1 MKKKQK
7 SGVETVRQR
16 GGDCLES
23 VRQRVK
29 VVREEETGGVVE
41 VMDLEKE
48 QQKRVRDQ
56 RAVAEVRGR
65 EAETR
70 LARDNWLE
78 DKLTQAEVERKESVR
93 LMEMLRSARVISEAR
108 SGEDKTKERER
119 RSDGVK
125 ANKKQDVR
133 KDARVPVEVVKVP
146 DLQPPSRAPAP
157 DRLENLTLRDDTIY
171 IRNRAEAVMQKRD
184 VDKLSRKVASLVEE
198 ASSHEKQHIT
208 QKPKSTQKLK
218 PILITSRS
226 SNFKNRDDVDGR
238 KETNVKDSNVSLT
251 SGTKTSKEKIQESKN
266 GNHDDPDSMSVLS
279 TILEVTENL
288 SSSRHPGA
296 VEASPFPQSEL
307 LSHRSA
313 RGGDK
318 GGVAE
323 MDLVAVRRLIDR
335 VKRQGEQ
342 IKLTDA
348 HYLNVSGT
356 SVGRD
361 NKAAD
366 DTNIGGKKYEVNQN
380 FIEKVLNFSS
390 SQSLT
395 LSSDESS
402 VFRPVKLPSPKT
414 VPPSSDKM
422 HPLHPE
428 ELPKKF
434 FEKSILSPIPKTV
447 GIEKIKGHD
456 KVSMIKS
463 VEIPKISQS
472 LSHAKAFSERN
483 QQLRYYILKLLQMKH
498 DEVEDLSVTSTDNS
512 TLEATRQSYFRMGV
526 KPKSNKYDLSS
537 SCDNMKISTNSSSS
551 TN

>member
-7 SGVETVRQR
+7 SGVEIVRQR

-29 VVREEETGGVVE
+29 VVREAEAGGVME

-108 SGEDKTKERER
+108 SGEDKTKERPR
-119 RSDGVK
+119 RSDEVT

-133 KDARVPVEVVKVP
+133 KDARVPVDVVKVAV
-146 DLQPPSRAPAP
+146 LQPLSP

-184 VDKLSRKVASLVEE
+184 VDKLSRKVASLVEKE
-198 ASSHEKQHIT
+198 GSHEKNTT
-208 QKPKSTQKLK
+208 QKSTQKHK
-218 PILITSRS
+218 PILIMSSTS
-226 SNFKNRDDVDGR
+226 SNIKKRDGVDGR
-238 KETNVKDSNVSLT
+238 KETNPKGRIVPS
-251 SGTKTSKEKIQESKN
+251 TSKEKIPESKN
-266 GNHDDPDSMSVLS
+266 EIHDDPDSMSGLS
-279 TILEVTENL
+279 TILEVTENMT
-288 SSSRHPGA
+288 SSRHPGA
-296 VEASPFPQSEL
+296 GEEASPFPHSEL

-313 RGGDK
+313 RGGAK

-356 SVGRD
+356 SVGPD

-366 DTNIGGKKYEVNQN
+366 DTNVGAGGKKYEVNQN

-414 VPPSSDKM
+414 VPLSSGKM
-422 HPLHPE
+422 QPLHPQGV
-428 ELPKKF
+428 PKQF
-434 FEKSILSPIPKTV
+434 FEQSFLSPIPKTV
-447 GIEKIKGHD
+447 SLEKKQGHD
-456 KVSMIKS
+456 KVSMLKN
-463 VEIPKISQS
+463 VEIPKTSQS

-483 QQLRYYILKLLQMKH
+483 QQLRYYILKLLKMKH

-512 TLEATRQSYFRMGV
+512 AHEASRRFCSRLGV
-526 KPKSNKYDLSS
+526 KPKSNKYDFSS
-537 SCDNMKISTNSSSS
+537 SCDKMKISTNSSSS

>member
-7 SGVETVRQR
+7 SGVEIVRQR

-29 VVREEETGGVVE
+29 VVREAEAGSVME

-108 SGEDKTKERER
+108 SGEDKTKERPR
-119 RSDGVK
+119 RSDEIT

-133 KDARVPVEVVKVP
+133 KDPRVPVEVVKVQ
-146 DLQPPSRAPAP
+146 DLQPLSP
-157 DRLENLTLRDDTIY
+157 DRLENLTLRDDTMY
-171 IRNRAEAVMQKRD
+171 IRNRAEAVMQKID

-198 ASSHEKQHIT
+198 DCSHKKHTTQRSTEKH
-208 QKPKSTQKLK
+208 K
-218 PILITSRS
+218 PILIMSTS
-226 SNFKNRDDVDGR
+226 SNIKKRDNVDGR
-238 KETNVKDSNVSLT
+238 KETNPKDRIVPSTLPLV
-251 SGTKTSKEKIQESKN
+251 TKTSKEKIPESKN
-266 GNHDDPDSMSVLS
+266 DIHDDPDSMSGLS
-279 TILEVTENL
+279 TILEVTENMT
-288 SSSRHPGA
+288 SSRHPVAG
-296 VEASPFPQSEL
+296 EETSPFPQSEL

-313 RGGDK
+313 RGGAK

-356 SVGRD
+356 SVGPD
-361 NKAAD
+361 NKDAD
-366 DTNIGGKKYEVNQN
+366 DTNVGAGGKKYEVNQN
-380 FIEKVLNFSS
+380 FIEQVLNFSS

-414 VPPSSDKM
+414 VPSSSGKM
-422 HPLHPE
+422 APLHPE
-428 ELPKKF
+428 EVPKKF
-434 FEKSILSPIPKTV
+434 FEKSILSPIPKT
-447 GIEKIKGHD
+447 GSLEENQGHD
-456 KVSMIKS
+456 KVSMFKS

-483 QQLRYYILKLLQMKH
+483 QQLRYYILKLLKMKH

-512 TLEATRQSYFRMGV
+512 AHEASTRFYSRLGV
-526 KPKSNKYDLSS
+526 KPKSNKHDFSS
-537 SCDNMKISTNSSSS
+537 FCDKMKISTNSSSS